1 MLRGKGI
8 IRNISYSFSANLLSL
23 IVSAI
28 MVMVVP
34 KFLSVDDYGMWQL
47 FLFYFS
53 YLGFFHFGWEDGIY
67 LRYAGKEFDELSPKK
82 FSGQFYAIIV
92 LEVVLAALISSMGK
106 LFISDSQ
113 KQVALIC
120 AIWLAPLVMFNSL
133 CNFILQITNQI
144 KKYAKMVVLERLM
157 LLAGVLIFLMI
168 LGLNHFYYMYA
179 AQVCAMVAMA
189 LCGFCFCRKLFVFPP
204 DSLFLIWQEAKEN
217 ISVGIKLMIANIAS
231 MLIIGIVRYGIS
243 WGWDVATF
251 GRVSLTLGISNFL
264 MVFINSISVVF
275 FPMIKRMDSSRQAG
289 IYLDMRNILTA
300 ILFGGLLGYYPV
312 RVLISW
318 WLPKYADSLI
328 YMSVLFPVCVFEG
341 KMSLLVNT
349 YLKSMRK
356 EATMLRIN
364 ILSVIVSAIVTF
376 FTVGILHDLNI
387 TVFSIVW
394 LYAFRCFVAEY
405 VIGQLLELQ
414 LNKKI
419 IVDFVMCAVFILSG
433 WLFDSTLCL
442 LVYGAAY
449 IIYLLAN
456 QKNIIQVVKKLKY

>member
-1 MLRGKGI
+1 
-8 IRNISYSFSANLLSL
+8 
-23 IVSAI
+23 
-28 MVMVVP
+28 
-34 KFLSVDDYGMWQL
+34 
-47 FLFYFS
+47 
-53 YLGFFHFGWEDGIY
+53 
-67 LRYAGKEFDELSPKK
+67 
-82 FSGQFYAIIV
+82 
-92 LEVVLAALISSMGK
+92 
-106 LFISDSQ
+106 
-113 KQVALIC
+113 
-120 AIWLAPLVMFNSL
+120 
-133 CNFILQITNQI
+133 
-144 KKYAKMVVLERLM
+144 
-157 LLAGVLIFLMI
+157 
-168 LGLNHFYYMYA
+168 
-179 AQVCAMVAMA
+179 
-189 LCGFCFCRKLFVFPP
+189 
-204 DSLFLIWQEAKEN
+204 
-217 ISVGIKLMIANIAS
+217 MIANIAS

-251 GRVSLTLGISNFL
+251 GRVSLTLGISSFL